1 MQVAPKE
8 PLVGDLR
15 QRLAPLRDGA
25 MFLGLDELVNSA
37 FPRAVGHDAPGIL
50 VDDLHFAVGDDILHI
65 APVQMEGGKRML
77 HEFLAR
83 APNGPQTRQSGGE
96 PGDLAFAAG
105 G

>member
-1 MQVAPKE
+1 
-8 PLVGDLR
+8 
-15 QRLAPLRDGA
+15 

-50 VDDLHFAVGDDILHI
+50 VHDLHFAVGDDILHI

-96 PGDLAFAAG
+96 LSDLAFAAG